1 LIDANPGLRCL
12 FRIPRLL
19 RAALLAEA
27 HIAPQEVSRPSGG
40 FCATA
45 DDGSVLD
52 PVKLTLCRACDRQVV
67 VVSGRPLEVLPPNR
81 PSSM

>member
-12 FRIPRLL
+12 FRIPQLL
-19 RAALLAEA
+19 RADLLAEA
-27 HIAPQEVSRPSGG
+27 HIAPQEVSRLSGA

-52 PVKLTLCRACDRQVV
+52 SVKLTLCRAADRQVV
-67 VVSGRPLEVLPPNR
+67 FSGRPLEVLPPNR